1 MGLSRNKVAVPEGA
15 AGSPPFYGDLRNHC
29 VWFVFRHNLRPCL
42 FCECGV
48 VCGVEIIETL
58 WYGHAFG
65 FPNCDSF
72 LEASPLLRVWH
83 CLVLWL
89 CGVVWWFENWIVDAS
104 NDLY

>member
-72 LEASPLLRVWH
+72 LEASPL
-83 CLVLWL
+83 
-89 CGVVWWFENWIVDAS
+89 S
-104 NDLY
+104 